1 MARHERIIGT
11 RIELC
16 GVMKVQKCIEQ
27 NASEHGGSLKCVAA
41 DSNTTS
47 FSLSNA
53 QLLYAGFSFTF
64 TFGPRSLFSLIR
76 SPIL

>member
-41 DSNTTS
+41 DSNTPGSPSHFPTHNYFTPDS
-47 FSLSNA
+47 PLLS
-53 QLLYAGFSFTF
+53 
-64 TFGPRSLFSLIR
+64 P
-76 SPIL
+76 